1 MGAKHDGLYML
12 DPVGCCTTDKCTLR
26 DFLPFGELMRKGG
39 KTCEADTAILDRLV
53 AGGDPALFPKA
64 QYPDQVMQGWSYKSQ
79 WWIRHKDDGNVALA
93 RGAYGQMLYI
103 DPANELVIT
112 HFGSSQLPPGYLN
125 DPIVMPMTDAIAV
138 HLKQLQI
145 G

>member
-1 MGAKHDGLYML
+1 
-12 DPVGCCTTDKCTLR
+12 
-26 DFLPFGELMRKGG
+26 MRKGG
-39 KTCEADTAILDRLV
+39 KTCEVDTAILDRLI
-53 AGGDPALFPKA
+53 AGGDPVLFAKE
-64 QYPDQVMQGWSYKSQ
+64 QYSDQIMQGWFCKSQ

-125 DPIVMPMTDAIAV
+125 DPIVMPMIDAIAV
-138 HLKQLQI
+138 HLKQLKI